1 MDIKPNN
8 LQNNYQNQK
17 MSESWDDSDLGD
29 LAHHDSPKKTMSF
42 SIKFFLVSFGIFILA
57 AVFVVYSFMR
67 NSSSFSANDINF
79 NISGS
84 ASLPSGEPG
93 SINLSIANKNNV
105 SIDSAYVIVQYDSGE
120 NVSGAKNLVSQKIDL
135 GEIVSGGVQN
145 KSISVT
151 LFGNEG
157 SAREIIATLFYK
169 IEGSNAEFN
178 KTTNPL
184 NVLLKSSPVII
195 SIDSLSEFRQN
206 NINTFNLT
214 IKNNTPK
221 DIKNLIISVRT
232 PKDFIYSSSSNPL
245 YNNNPSW
252 LVGTLSANSQKQISF
267 SGKLT
272 GDIGETA
279 QFTFYAGTP
288 KTNSTTSSSTLGNYD
303 NFNLSLDNIYSQLE
317 KSILISGQYLDI
329 SITGDS
335 TNGSQKVSPG
345 ELITLDFTYKNNLN
359 YPLDNLVITAKLSG
373 NGIDESSTQAVQG
386 IYDKDLNNA
395 VWNKAT
401 LSSLSQ
407 VGANSTGKFRLQIR
421 TVKSLTGDNI
431 IRLQVFAKGER
442 NSEKD
447 VSNEQNMSFERVWTV
462 GSN

>member
-8 LQNNYQNQK
+8 LQKNYQNQQIA
-17 MSESWDDSDLGD
+17 ESWDDSDLAD
-29 LAHHDSPKKTMSF
+29 LTHHDSPKKSMSF

-57 AVFVVYSFMR
+57 AVFVMYSFMR

-105 SIDSAYVIVQYDSGE
+105 SIKDAYIILQYDSGE

-135 GEIVSGGVQN
+135 GEIVSNGVQN

-157 SAREIIATLFYK
+157 SGREILATLFYK
-169 IEGSNAEFN
+169 IDGSNAEFN
-178 KTTNPL
+178 KTANPI

-195 SIDSLSEFRQN
+195 SIDSFNEFRQN

-232 PKDFIYSSSSNPL
+232 PKDFMYSSSSNPL

-252 LVGTLSANSQKQISF
+252 LIGTLLANSQKQISF

-288 KTNSTTSSSTLGNYD
+288 KSNSTTSSSTLGNYD
-303 NFNLSLDNIYSQLE
+303 NFNLSLDNVYSQVE
-317 KSILISGQYLDI
+317 KSILISGQYLDVY
-329 SITGDS
+329 ITGDS
-335 TNGSQKVSPG
+335 TNGLQTVSPS

-386 IYDKDLNNA
+386 VYDKDLN
-395 VWNKAT
+395 KAIWDKTT
-401 LSSLSQ
+401 LANLSQ
-407 VGANSTGKFRLQIR
+407 LGANGTGKFRLQIR
-421 TVKSLTGDNI
+421 TVRSLVGDNT
-431 IRLQVFAKGER
+431 IRLQIFAQGER

-447 VSNEQNMSFERVWTV
+447 VSNEQNMSLERVWTV
-462 GSN
+462 ISN